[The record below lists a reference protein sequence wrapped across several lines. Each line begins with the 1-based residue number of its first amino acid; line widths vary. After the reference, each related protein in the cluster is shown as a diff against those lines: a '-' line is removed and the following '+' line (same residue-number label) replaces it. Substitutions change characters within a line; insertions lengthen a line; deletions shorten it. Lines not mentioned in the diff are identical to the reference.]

1 MFPVVGIL
9 TGKLKSEDARTL
21 NVVRNTF
28 FSGLMK
34 ACSLLCSLIVVPIT
48 INYLNTENYG
58 IWMAMTSIIYWFA
71 FFDIGLG
78 NGMRNYLAEA
88 ISDGDYDKARTYF
101 STAMVILSVI
111 AVLIGCAVV
120 PAVYMFDLTNI
131 FNTHGIDGHYLADVL
146 AVAVVFSL
154 VQFVVK
160 NIGMVYIA
168 MQRYAVNDFIIFL
181 GNVLSLLAVFV
192 LTKTTQPSLAYVV
205 IAFTGIPVLMFLLA
219 IIPLLRKYP
228 QLKPSIQHIDTVTAR
243 RIVSKGLGFF
253 VIQITSCLVIFG
265 SANVLI
271 SHYCGPEQVTV
282 YNVAYK
288 LFNVLVIGY
297 TILISPLWNAYTDA
311 ATKGDYEWIRRTFRK
326 SLMMW
331 CASVILGLVVL
342 VLSGWFFRIWVGDS
356 VTIPFAI
363 SSCVLLYVCIFNL
376 NNCATYLVNG
386 LNKIRVQIIS
396 SILTTLFYLVAV
408 FVIKDKYGVVGI
420 SLSMAAAYIVMSV
433 IHLYQCR
440 LLVERK
446 AKGIWNK

>member
-88 ISDGDYDKARTYF
+88 ISEGDYDKARTYF

-131 FNTHGIDGHYLADVL
+131 FNTRGIDGHYLADVL

-386 LNKIRVQIIS
+386 LNKIHVQIIS

>member
-1 MFPVVGIL
+1 MFPVISFL

-160 NIGMVYIA
+160 NIGLVYIA

-219 IIPLLRKYP
+219 IIPLLRRYP

-342 VLSGWFFRIWVGDS
+342 ALSGWFFRIWVGDS

-363 SSCVLLYVCIFNL
+363 SSCVLLYVCTFNL

-396 SILTTLFYLVAV
+396 SILTTMFYLVAV
-408 FVIKDKYGVVGI
+408 FVIKDRYGIIGI
-420 SLSMAAAYIVMSV
+420 SLSMAVAYVVMSV
-433 IHLYQCR
+433 THLYQCR

>member
-88 ISDGDYDKARTYF
+88 ISNGDYDKARTYF

-131 FNTHGIDGHYLADVL
+131 FNTRGIDGHYLADVL

-265 SANVLI
+265 SANVFI

>member
-1 MFPVVGIL
+1 M
-9 TGKLKSEDARTL
+9 
-21 NVVRNTF
+21 
-28 FSGLMK
+28 
-34 ACSLLCSLIVVPIT
+34 
-48 INYLNTENYG
+48 
-58 IWMAMTSIIYWFA
+58 
-71 FFDIGLG
+71 
-78 NGMRNYLAEA
+78 
-88 ISDGDYDKARTYF
+88 
-101 STAMVILSVI
+101 
-111 AVLIGCAVV
+111 
-120 PAVYMFDLTNI
+120 
-131 FNTHGIDGHYLADVL
+131 
-146 AVAVVFSL
+146 
-154 VQFVVK
+154 
-160 NIGMVYIA
+160 
-168 MQRYAVNDFIIFL
+168 
-181 GNVLSLLAVFV
+181 
-192 LTKTTQPSLAYVV
+192 
-205 IAFTGIPVLMFLLA
+205 
-219 IIPLLRKYP
+219 
-228 QLKPSIQHIDTVTAR
+228 KPSIQHIDTVTAR

-265 SANVLI
+265 SANVFI

-326 SLMMW
+326 TLIMW
-331 CASVILGLVVL
+331 CASVVL
-342 VLSGWFFRIWVGDS
+342 ALSGWFFRIWVGDS

-408 FVIKDKYGVVGI
+408 FVIKDKYGVAGI
-420 SLSMAAAYIVMSV
+420 SLSMGAAYIVMSV